1 MDVLIIEDCNREAQ
15 FVNLG
20 LTRRGWRCKIAPSAE
35 DAIEKMSRHKYDIAV
50 VDVKLPEMSGFE
62 LVRQLRAR
70 EDPLPVIFLSGFHS
84 PADKITGLNLGADD
98 YLAKPFEMNE
108 LIARI
113 ESVTRRTKVQDHA
126 RTLAVKDLTLDLET
140 HKANRGGREIILTQM
155 EYAILEYLMR
165 NKGRT
170 LSAKMIL
177 HDVWGIMTTR
187 ETTAVETRICLL
199 RKKISEKGEP
209 ELIHT
214 VKGFGYVAK

>member
-1 MDVLIIEDCNREAQ
+1 MMPQMDGFHVLQKLRE
-15 FVNLG
+15 
-20 LTRRGWRCKIAPSAE
+20 KS
-35 DAIEKMSRHKYDIAV
+35 DI
-50 VDVKLPEMSGFE
+50 
-62 LVRQLRAR
+62 
-70 EDPLPVIFLSGFHS
+70 PVIIISAKD
-84 PADKITGLNLGADD
+84 ADPEKILGLNLGADD